1 MSFKQKFLRFNQ
13 ALARVLVAILTPI
26 LLSILWVAIGVSCI
40 IPRLIGTEFLKPFT
54 PEDDS
59 HWDEHSPVDTSLR
72 GMRRQG

>member
-1 MSFKQKFLRFNQ
+1 MSFKQSFLRFNR
-13 ALARVLVAILTPI
+13 ALGRVIVRILTPI
-26 LLSILWVAIGVSCI
+26 LLSILWVAIGISCL

-59 HWDEHSPVDTSLR
+59 HWDEHSPVDSSER